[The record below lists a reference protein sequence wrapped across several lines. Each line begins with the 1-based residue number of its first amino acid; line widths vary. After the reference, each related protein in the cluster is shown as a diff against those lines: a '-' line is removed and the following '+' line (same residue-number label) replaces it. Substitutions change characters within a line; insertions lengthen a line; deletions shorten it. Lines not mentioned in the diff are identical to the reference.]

1 VPRLRQATS
10 RRRLALATTPSIWPV
25 ETGLRGRRALVTAAS
40 RGLGFASARALAAEG
55 CRVAISSSNEER
67 IQAAA
72 ETLRKEGH
80 DVVAR
85 VADLKQADQCR
96 DLVEWATATLG
107 GLEVLVNNTR
117 GPILGSVA
125 ELDDAAWAEAINLVL
140 MSAVRLTRASLPALR
155 RGRGSIVNLTSIAA
169 HQPVDNLVLS
179 NALRPAVVAMGKTL
193 AKEAAPEV
201 RVNSILTGR
210 FETDRI
216 VEENRH
222 QASRLGVD
230 PKEYT
235 ARSIRNI
242 PLGRHGRPDEL
253 AAAVAFLAGD
263 AASFITGATLSVD
276 GGEYAGL
283 F

>member
-1 VPRLRQATS
+1 
-10 RRRLALATTPSIWPV
+10 
-25 ETGLRGRRALVTAAS
+25 VTAAS
-40 RGLGFASARALAAEG
+40 RGLGFATARALAAEG
-55 CRVAISSSNEER
+55 SRLVISSHDEQR

-72 ETLRKEGH
+72 LALREEGH

-85 VADLKQADQCR
+85 AADVSQADQCR
-96 DLVEWATATLG
+96 DLVEWATTTLG
-107 GLEVLVNNTR
+107 GLDVLVNNTR
-117 GPILGSVA
+117 GPTFGTVA
-125 ELDDAAWAEAINLVL
+125 ELDDQAWTDAFNLVL
-140 MSAVRLTRASLPALR
+140 MSAVRMTRASLPALR
-155 RGRGSIVNLTSIAA
+155 RARGAIVNLTSIAA

-222 QASRLGVD
+222 QAATLGIDLEEV
-230 PKEYT
+230 T

-242 PLGRHGRPDEL
+242 PLGRYGRPEEL
-253 AAAVAFLAGD
+253 AAAVVFLAGD
-263 AASFITGATLSVD
+263 SASFITGTTLAVD
-276 GGEYAGL
+276 GGEYGGL

>member
-1 VPRLRQATS
+1 
-10 RRRLALATTPSIWPV
+10 
-25 ETGLRGRRALVTAAS
+25 VTAAS
-40 RGLGFASARALAAEG
+40 RGLGLASARALAAEG
-55 CRVAISSSNEER
+55 CRVAISSSDEDR
-67 IQAAA
+67 IQTAARK
-72 ETLRKEGH
+72 LREEGH

-85 VADLKQADQCR
+85 VADLRQADQCR
-96 DLVEWATATLG
+96 DLVEWATTTLG
-107 GLEVLVNNTR
+107 GLDVLVNNTR
-117 GPILGSVA
+117 GPVLGSVV
-125 ELDDAAWAEAINLVL
+125 ELDDQAWAEAINLVL

-155 RGRGSIVNLTSIAA
+155 RDRGAIVNLTSIAA

-222 QASRLGVD
+222 QASKLGLD
-230 PKEYT
+230 PKEFT

-242 PLGRHGRPDEL
+242 PLGRHGRPAEL
-253 AAAVAFLAGD
+253 AAAVVFLAGD
-263 AASFITGATLSVD
+263 AASFITGTTLAVD

>member
-1 VPRLRQATS
+1 M
-10 RRRLALATTPSIWPV
+10 
-25 ETGLRGRRALVTAAS
+25 ETGLSGRRALVTAAS

-55 CRVAISSSNEER
+55 CRVVISSSNEEH

-72 ETLRKEGH
+72 AALRQEGH

-85 VADLKQADQCR
+85 VADLRQADQCR

-125 ELDDAAWAEAINLVL
+125 ELDDAAWGDAINLVL
-140 MSAVRLTRASLPALR
+140 MSAVRMTRASLPALR
-155 RGRGSIVNLTSIAA
+155 RGRGAIVNLTSIAA

-193 AKEAAPEV
+193 AKEAAPDV

-222 QASRLGVD
+222 QAIRLGVD
-230 PKEYT
+230 PKEFT

-253 AAAVAFLAGD
+253 AAAVVFLAGD

>member
-1 VPRLRQATS
+1 M
-10 RRRLALATTPSIWPV
+10 

-55 CRVAISSSNEER
+55 CRVAISSSNEQR
-67 IQAAA
+67 IRAAA
-72 ETLRKEGH
+72 DALRKEGH

-85 VADLKQADQCR
+85 VADLRQADQCR
-96 DLVEWATATLG
+96 DLAEWATATLG

-230 PKEYT
+230 PKEFT

-242 PLGRHGRPDEL
+242 PLARHGRPAEL
-253 AAAVAFLAGD
+253 AAAVVFLAGD

>member
-1 VPRLRQATS
+1 M
-10 RRRLALATTPSIWPV
+10 
-25 ETGLRGRRALVTAAS
+25 
-40 RGLGFASARALAAEG
+40 
-55 CRVAISSSNEER
+55 AISSSNEAR
-67 IQAAA
+67 IEAAA
-72 ETLRKEGH
+72 LALREQGH

-85 VADLKQADQCR
+85 VADLRQPDQCR
-96 DLVEWATATLG
+96 ALVEWATATLG
-107 GLEVLVNNTR
+107 GLDVLVNNTR
-117 GPILGSVA
+117 GPVLGTVA
-125 ELDDAAWAEAINLVL
+125 ELDDQAWAEAIDLVL
-140 MSAVRLTRASLPALR
+140 MSAVRLTRASLPALQ
-155 RGRGSIVNLTSIAA
+155 RGRGAIVNLTSIAA

-222 QASRLGVD
+222 QAIKLGVD
-230 PKEYT
+230 PKEFT
-235 ARSIRNI
+235 ARSLRNI

-253 AAAVAFLAGD
+253 AAAVVFLAGD
-263 AASFITGATLSVD
+263 GASFITGTTLAVD
-276 GGEYAGL
+276 GGEYGGL

>member
-1 VPRLRQATS
+1 
-10 RRRLALATTPSIWPV
+10 V

-40 RGLGFASARALAAEG
+40 RGLGFASAKALAAEG
-55 CRVAISSSNEER
+55 CRVAISSSDEGR
-67 IQAAA
+67 ISAAA
-72 ETLRKEGH
+72 DTLRDEGY

-85 VADLKQADQCR
+85 VADVRQADQCR
-96 DLVEWATATLG
+96 DLVEWAVSSLG

-117 GPILGSVA
+117 GPILGTVG
-125 ELDDAAWAEAINLVL
+125 ELDDTAWTEAFNLVL
-140 MSAVRLTRASLPALR
+140 MSAVRLTRASLPQLR
-155 RGRGSIVNLTSIAA
+155 RGRGAIVNLTSIAA

-179 NALRPAVVAMGKTL
+179 NAFRPAVVAMGKTL

-216 VEENRH
+216 KEENRH
-222 QASRLGVD
+222 QAIKLGLD
-230 PKEYT
+230 PGQFT

-253 AAAVAFLAGD
+253 AAAVVFLAGD

-276 GGEYAGL
+276 GGEYGGL

>member
-1 VPRLRQATS
+1 
-10 RRRLALATTPSIWPV
+10 V

-55 CRVAISSSNEER
+55 CRVAISSSNEQR
-67 IQAAA
+67 IRDAA
-72 ETLRKEGH
+72 EALRKEGH

-85 VADLKQADQCR
+85 VADLRQADQCR
-96 DLVEWATATLG
+96 DLVAWATATLG

-117 GPILGSVA
+117 GPVLGAVA

-140 MSAVRLTRASLPALR
+140 MSAVRLTRAALPALR
-155 RGRGSIVNLTSIAA
+155 RGRGAIVNLTSIAA

-210 FETDRI
+210 FETARI

-222 QASRLGVD
+222 QAIKLGVD
-230 PKEYT
+230 PKEFT

-242 PLGRHGRPDEL
+242 PLGRHGQPGEL
-253 AAAVAFLAGD
+253 AAAVVFLAGD
-263 AASFITGATLSVD
+263 AASFITGATLAVD
-276 GGEYAGL
+276 GGEYGGL

>member
-1 VPRLRQATS
+1 
-10 RRRLALATTPSIWPV
+10 V

-40 RGLGFASARALAAEG
+40 RGLGFASAQALAAEG
-55 CRVAISSSNEER
+55 CRVAISSSDEQR

-72 ETLRKEGH
+72 SSLRDEGY

-85 VADLKQADQCR
+85 AADVRQADQCR
-96 DLVEWATATLG
+96 DLVAWATAALG

-125 ELDDAAWAEAINLVL
+125 ELDDQAWAEAVNLVL
-140 MSAVRLTRASLPALR
+140 MSAVRMTRASLPTLR
-155 RGRGSIVNLTSIAA
+155 RGGGSIVNLTSIAA

-216 VEENRH
+216 REENRH
-222 QASRLGVD
+222 QALKLGVD
-230 PKEYT
+230 LSDFT
-235 ARSIRNI
+235 AASIRNI
-242 PLGRHGRPDEL
+242 PLGRHGRPEEL
-253 AAAVAFLAGD
+253 AAAVVFLAGD
-263 AASFITGATLSVD
+263 AASFITGTTIAVD
-276 GGEYAGL
+276 GGEYRGL

>member
-1 VPRLRQATS
+1 
-10 RRRLALATTPSIWPV
+10 V
-25 ETGLRGRRALVTAAS
+25 ETGLKGRRALVTAAS

-55 CRVAISSSNEER
+55 CRVAISSSNEEHLR
-67 IQAAA
+67 AAA
-72 ETLRKEGH
+72 DALHKAGH
-80 DVVAR
+80 DVVSR
-85 VADLKQADQCR
+85 VADLRQADQCR
-96 DLVEWATATLG
+96 ELVEWATATLG

-117 GPILGSVA
+117 GPVLGRVA
-125 ELDDAAWAEAINLVL
+125 ELDDAAWTEAINLVL
-140 MSAVRLTRASLPALR
+140 MSAVRLTRAALPALR
-155 RGRGSIVNLTSIAA
+155 GGRGAIVNLTSIAA

-193 AKEAAPEV
+193 AKEAAPDV

-216 VEENRH
+216 VEENRS
-222 QASRLGVD
+222 QAERLGVD
-230 PKEYT
+230 LKEFT

-253 AAAVAFLAGD
+253 AAAVVFLAGD

-276 GGEYAGL
+276 GGEYGGL

>member
-1 VPRLRQATS
+1 M
-10 RRRLALATTPSIWPV
+10 
-25 ETGLRGRRALVTAAS
+25 VTAAS
-40 RGLGFASARALAAEG
+40 RGLGLASARALAQEG

-72 ETLRKEGH
+72 GALRNEGH

-85 VADLKQADQCR
+85 VADVRQADQCR
-96 DLVEWATATLG
+96 DLVEWAATTLG

-117 GPILGSVA
+117 GPILGTVA
-125 ELDDAAWAEAINLVL
+125 ELDDQAWAEAFNLVL
-140 MSAVRLTRASLPALR
+140 MSAVRLTRASLPMLR
-155 RGRGSIVNLTSIAA
+155 RRRGAIVNLTSIAA

-193 AKEAAPEV
+193 AKEAAPDV

-222 QASRLGVD
+222 QAIKLGVD
-230 PKEYT
+230 PKDFT

-253 AAAVAFLAGD
+253 AAAVVFLAGD
-263 AASFITGATLSVD
+263 GASFITGTTLSVD

>member
-1 VPRLRQATS
+1 M
-10 RRRLALATTPSIWPV
+10 
-25 ETGLRGRRALVTAAS
+25 TAAS

-55 CRVAISSSNEER
+55 CRVAISSSDEGR
-67 IQAAA
+67 LQAAA
-72 ETLRKEGH
+72 EALRMEGH

-85 VADLKQADQCR
+85 VADLRLADQCR
-96 DLVEWATATLG
+96 DLVDWASATLG

-117 GPILGSVA
+117 GPVLGTVA
-125 ELDDAAWAEAINLVL
+125 ELDDSAWAEAIDLVL

-155 RGRGSIVNLTSIAA
+155 RGRGAIVNLTSIAA
-169 HQPVDNLVLS
+169 HQPVDHLVLS
-179 NALRPAVVAMGKTL
+179 NALRPAVVALGKTL

-222 QASRLGVD
+222 QAIRLGLD
-230 PKEYT
+230 PKEFT

-253 AAAVAFLAGD
+253 AAAVVFLAGD
-263 AASFITGATLSVD
+263 GASFVTGTTLSVD
-276 GGEYAGL
+276 GGEYGGL

>member
-1 VPRLRQATS
+1 M
-10 RRRLALATTPSIWPV
+10 
-25 ETGLRGRRALVTAAS
+25 TAAS

-55 CRVAISSSNEER
+55 CRVAISSSSEAH

-72 ETLRKEGH
+72 EALRKEGH

-85 VADLKQADQCR
+85 VADLRQADQCR
-96 DLVEWATATLG
+96 DLVEWATATMG

-117 GPILGSVA
+117 GPVLGTVA
-125 ELDDAAWAEAINLVL
+125 ELDDQAWAEAFNLVL
-140 MSAVRLTRASLPALR
+140 MSAVRLTRASLPTLR

-179 NALRPAVVAMGKTL
+179 NAFRPAVVAMGKTL

-216 VEENRH
+216 IEENRH
-222 QASRLGVD
+222 QAIKLGLD
-230 PKEYT
+230 PREFT

-253 AAAVAFLAGD
+253 AAAVVYLAGD
-263 AASFITGATLSVD
+263 GASFITGTTLAVD
-276 GGEYAGL
+276 GGEYGGL

>member
-1 VPRLRQATS
+1 
-10 RRRLALATTPSIWPV
+10 V
-25 ETGLRGRRALVTAAS
+25 ETGLSGRRALVTAAS

-55 CRVAISSSNEER
+55 CRVAISSSSEEH

-72 ETLRKEGH
+72 DALRQEGH

-85 VADLKQADQCR
+85 VADLRQADQCR

-125 ELDDAAWAEAINLVL
+125 ELDDAAWGDAINLVL
-140 MSAVRLTRASLPALR
+140 MSAVRMTRASLPALR
-155 RGRGSIVNLTSIAA
+155 RGRGAIVNLTSIAA

-193 AKEAAPEV
+193 AKEAAPDV

-222 QASRLGVD
+222 QAIRLGVD
-230 PKEYT
+230 PKEFT

-253 AAAVAFLAGD
+253 AAAVVFLAGD

>member
-1 VPRLRQATS
+1 M
-10 RRRLALATTPSIWPV
+10 
-25 ETGLRGRRALVTAAS
+25 TAAS
-40 RGLGFASARALAAEG
+40 RGLGYASARALAAEG
-55 CRVAISSSNEER
+55 CRVAIASSDEDR

-72 ETLRKEGH
+72 SALRDEGY

-85 VADLKQADQCR
+85 VADLRQADQCR
-96 DLVEWATATLG
+96 DLVAWATATLG

-125 ELDDAAWAEAINLVL
+125 ELDDQAWAEAVNLVL
-140 MSAVRLTRASLPALR
+140 MSAVRLTRASLPTLR
-155 RGRGSIVNLTSIAA
+155 RSAGAIVNLTSIAA

-222 QASRLGVD
+222 QALKLGVD
-230 PKEYT
+230 PSEFT
-235 ARSIRNI
+235 AASIRNI
-242 PLGRHGRPDEL
+242 PLGRHGRPEEL
-253 AAAVAFLAGD
+253 AAAVVFLAGD
-263 AASFITGATLSVD
+263 AASFITGTTLAVD
-276 GGEYAGL
+276 GGEYRGL